1 MILCVILYICIM
13 REYNSSLVIDILR
26 KDYPEI
32 ESRILQRI
40 DDEVPQKLSDMD
52 LIPVIVSSFKFLKG
66 IGECNWV
73 STTRS
78 REKVNDHRDLLLAV
92 IMLFYHPEKMMMITK
107 DKAKYGL
114 LCKVSY
120 CLGFDENTILSKSL
134 PAVIVAFRAYKDFKE
149 EVHRVYELI
158 KIEHKFFQ

>member
-1 MILCVILYICIM
+1 M

-40 DDEVPQKLSDMD
+40 NDEVPHKLSDMG
-52 LIPVIVSSFKFLKG
+52 LIPGIIHSFKALKG

-78 REKVNDHRDLLLAV
+78 REKVNDHRDMLLAV
-92 IMLFYHPEKMMMITK
+92 IMMFYHPEKMMMLTREHSRP
-107 DKAKYGL
+107 G
-114 LCKVSY
+114 
-120 CLGFDENTILSKSL
+120 ILSTTAVSLQCKSSAIRKSL
-134 PAVIVAFRAYKDFKE
+134 PAVIVAFKAYKDFKE
-149 EVHRVYELI
+149 EVHRIYELI
-158 KIEHKFFQ
+158 KIEHKFFDN